1 MSPDVVTGFLIIITL
16 EGVFGFFKPDLHVI
30 HAPLEES
37 RPHCHTGDSCADPHV
52 HLGTY
57 P

>member
-1 MSPDVVTGFLIIITL
+1 MEVAVIQGFLIIIAL
-16 EGVFGFFKPDLHVI
+16 EGVFGFFKPDFHVF

-37 RPHCHTGDSCADPHV
+37 RPHCHTGDSCADPHE
-52 HLGTY
+52 HLGKY